1 MDQRPQFMSNL
12 VEPIWTAL
20 GSRVELSR
28 RLCSGR
34 DPAPRRH
41 ITRSP
46 GAITTRRT
54 LGYAAGVVRP
64 HPEHIMGYG
73 LARSGRRA
81 LSSEVQQYLALD
93 ESELLMEIA
102 RLADPR
108 APLSNPEHRRAAG
121 YAVVEGQLGRIRGI
135 ICPRRELIDSP
146 EFELATVIIG

>member
-1 MDQRPQFMSNL
+1 
-12 VEPIWTAL
+12 
-20 GSRVELSR
+20 
-28 RLCSGR
+28 
-34 DPAPRRH
+34 
-41 ITRSP
+41 
-46 GAITTRRT
+46 
-54 LGYAAGVVRP
+54 
-64 HPEHIMGYG
+64 
-73 LARSGRRA
+73 

-146 EFELATVIIG
+146 EFELATVIIGALLDHLTLGLASAIAAYIAKRGVLWLCRDQEAQATA